1 MGGIGRVGR
10 VLVKKDS
17 VLFFITVRTL
27 WNEMQRSLMRT
38 VGKEA
43 DLIKDEDHENR
54 LLIIDESSVVSL
66 HSENQ
71 KTDFQDVRLDDKY
84 IICDP
89 GGDTV
94 NILTFET
101 VESLTSDYADTLRR
115 CHLAAD
121 FSEGVPAEDEREKK
135 ERDKLFSP
143 VIDKCIEEFKP
154 YFGRRSGGFRFLI
167 CNHDKSLKTHI
178 GPISK
183 GPIDKGDSHDGQ
195 YFKHMFLVLRDA
207 KIVPSLKLY
216 LPDGVANVTLVFIKK
231 ANDDIER
238 TYLVGGFGMSPYLQK
253 RIFKAFWV
261 KGISFPNSQYKIG
274 ALITNYRGDSTV
286 MRSAMIRATGVG
298 RRGPVL

>member
-121 FSEGVPAEDEREKK
+121 FSEGCSSTFIGKKCGISSHVFVTTVCLLKMKEKK
-135 ERDKLFSP
+135 RNA
-143 VIDKCIEEFKP
+143 IN
-154 YFGRRSGGFRFLI
+154 YFLLLLTSVL
-167 CNHDKSLKTHI
+167 KS
-178 GPISK
+178 S
-183 GPIDKGDSHDGQ
+183 
-195 YFKHMFLVLRDA
+195 R
-207 KIVPSLKLY
+207 
-216 LPDGVANVTLVFIKK
+216 
-231 ANDDIER
+231 
-238 TYLVGGFGMSPYLQK
+238 
-253 RIFKAFWV
+253 
-261 KGISFPNSQYKIG
+261 
-274 ALITNYRGDSTV
+274 
-286 MRSAMIRATGVG
+286 
-298 RRGPVL
+298 